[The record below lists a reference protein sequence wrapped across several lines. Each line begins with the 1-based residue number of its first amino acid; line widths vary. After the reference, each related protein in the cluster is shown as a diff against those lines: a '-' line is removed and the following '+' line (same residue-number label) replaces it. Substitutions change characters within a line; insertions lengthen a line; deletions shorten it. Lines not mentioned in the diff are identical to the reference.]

1 MLVLVV
7 VVGGVGLACFQHKM
21 CWEQNTHTGLVLPS
35 ERHQP
40 SWPPPSGA
48 VCRGES
54 RAWLDGWGLGWG
66 MCCFLPI
73 QPLARLCDCFRVDG
87 GILLFQDMVAF
98 GKLSVTWIPQE
109 YM

>member
-1 MLVLVV
+1 MLVL

-21 CWEQNTHTGLVLPS
+21 CWEQSTHTGLVLPS
-35 ERHQP
+35 ERRQP

-54 RAWLDGWGLGWG
+54 RAWLGS
-66 MCCFLPI
+66 MCRF
-73 QPLARLCDCFRVDG
+73 ASVFDG
-87 GILLFQDMVAF
+87 GIWAAAFGTCFRTWLVAF
-98 GKLSVTWIPQE
+98 CKLGVTWIPQG